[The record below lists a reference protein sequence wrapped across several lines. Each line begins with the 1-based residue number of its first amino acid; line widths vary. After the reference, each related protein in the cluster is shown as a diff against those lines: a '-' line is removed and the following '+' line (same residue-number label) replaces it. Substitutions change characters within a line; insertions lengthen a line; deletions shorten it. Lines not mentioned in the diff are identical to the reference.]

1 LYYQEEAAIE
11 RKNKELY
18 GNSEYKPAK
27 KGTGDLMTS
36 VADWRNP

>member
-1 LYYQEEAAIE
+1 LFYKEEAAIE

-18 GNSEYKPAK
+18 GNSEYKGTK
-27 KGTGDLMTS
+27 KGAGDLMTS